1 MFGRGYPSC
10 KVQEHSAVLHA
21 QLWPLVSRNPRFDPI
36 PEEARVGG
44 EMRASSSFPLFFDDD
59 DVWHKRKKMRSPPK
73 IEPLQDALMGQDGDL
88 VMAAAASPG
97 MKYGSV
103 EPAKNGELAPRESQ
117 SSGGT

>member
-1 MFGRGYPSC
+1 MP
-10 KVQEHSAVLHA
+10 
-21 QLWPLVSRNPRFDPI
+21 P
-36 PEEARVGG
+36 
-44 EMRASSSFPLFFDDD
+44 SSSFPLFLAE
-59 DVWHKRKKMRSPPK
+59 KKKMRSPSENR
-73 IEPLQDALMGQDGDL
+73 IEGERLHDAVMGQDEDL

>member
-1 MFGRGYPSC
+1 MP
-10 KVQEHSAVLHA
+10 
-21 QLWPLVSRNPRFDPI
+21 P
-36 PEEARVGG
+36 
-44 EMRASSSFPLFFDDD
+44 SSSFPLFLAQ
-59 DVWHKRKKMRSPPK
+59 KKKMRSPENR
-73 IEPLQDALMGQDGDL
+73 IEGEHLHDAVMGQDEDL

>member
-1 MFGRGYPSC
+1 M
-10 KVQEHSAVLHA
+10 QEHSAVLHA

-44 EMRASSSFPLFFDDD
+44 EMRSSSSFPLAQ
-59 DVWHKRKKMRSPPK
+59 KKKDLLLK
-73 IEPLQDALMGQDGDL
+73 IEPLQDALMGQDEDL

>member
-44 EMRASSSFPLFFDDD
+44 EMRSSSSFPL
-59 DVWHKRKKMRSPPK
+59 WHKKKKMRSPPK

>member
-1 MFGRGYPSC
+1 MLLLP
-10 KVQEHSAVLHA
+10 
-21 QLWPLVSRNPRFDPI
+21 
-36 PEEARVGG
+36 
-44 EMRASSSFPLFFDDD
+44 SFPPFGT
-59 DVWHKRKKMRSPPK
+59 KKERKSDLLHHHPLISLLK
-73 IEPLQDALMGQDGDL
+73 IEEPLHDALMGQDEDL

>member
-1 MFGRGYPSC
+1 MPP
-10 KVQEHSAVLHA
+10 A
-21 QLWPLVSRNPRFDPI
+21 
-36 PEEARVGG
+36 
-44 EMRASSSFPLFFDDD
+44 SSFPLFLAQ
-59 DVWHKRKKMRSPPK
+59 KKKMLSPSENR
-73 IEPLQDALMGQDGDL
+73 IEGEPLHDAVMGQDEDL

>member
-1 MFGRGYPSC
+1 MGRCALLPPFLFGT
-10 KVQEHSAVLHA
+10 KKE
-21 QLWPLVSRNPRFDPI
+21 
-36 PEEARVGG
+36 
-44 EMRASSSFPLFFDDD
+44 
-59 DVWHKRKKMRSPPK
+59 RKWRKSPPK